1 MEKKPT
7 ALFVLDI
14 VSLVLLAAATYFAL
28 VYAPTEAIMGAV
40 QRVFYFHVATAWVG
54 MLGFIAA
61 GVAGIAYL
69 RTQSSKWDII
79 ELAAV
84 EISLVFFFITIVL
97 GSIWARPIWNT
108 WWTWEP
114 RLSTA
119 AFLELF
125 YLAYL
130 LLRAGVE
137 DPERRARFGAVYT
150 LIGVVAVPIT
160 FLSIRVLRTIHP
172 VVFGS
177 GGDTSMGMTGEM
189 YFTMFFSII
198 VFSIVFVTLF
208 WHRIRLGQFA
218 GVCPITRC
226 AKRTLNP
233 MPATERS

>member
-1 MEKKPT
+1 MSPQPA
-7 ALFVLDI
+7 ALKFLNVLSVVLVAVAFGI
-14 VSLVLLAAATYFAL
+14 VVF
-28 VYAPTEAIMGAV
+28 YAPMEQVMGLV
-40 QRVFYFHVATAWVG
+40 QKVFYFHVATAWVG
-54 MLGFIAA
+54 MLGFTVAA
-61 GVAGIAYL
+61 IVAIIYL
-69 RTQSSKWDII
+69 RTKDMKWDMVG
-79 ELAAV
+79 LAAV
-84 EISLVFFFITIVL
+84 EISLVFFLIAIVL

-130 LLRAGVE
+130 LLRDGVE

-160 FLSIRVLRTIHP
+160 FLSIRILRSIHP
-172 VVFGS
+172 VLFGS
-177 GGDTSMGMTGEM
+177 SGDTSMGMTGEM

-208 WHRIRLGQFA
+208 WHRIRLGQLA
-218 GVCPITRC
+218 GKVEEL
-226 AKRTLNP
+226 KLKV
-233 MPATERS
+233 TE